1 MFDNPILSTDS
12 HKDLGLVSSTDL
24 SWTKHYSFIT
34 SRAYRILGL
43 IRRIFYKSYSPL
55 IALKLYTPL
64 VRSQF
69 SYYTQLWRPHL
80 LKDILSIER
89 IQRHASKY
97 ILHDYTS
104 SYKFRLLKLKLLP
117 LMYFLNYRTSCLPSN
132 LSSYQLNSLTSQITY
147 LLTPRLRTS
156 NKLVHPHHFN
166 NKSRHSYFHRIP
178 GLLGMPFQLL
188 T

>member
-12 HKDLGLVSSTDL
+12 HKDLGLVLSTDL

-34 SRAYRILGL
+34 ARAYRILRL

-64 VRSQF
+64 VRSHF
-69 SYYTQLWRPHL
+69 SYCTQLWRPHL

-89 IQRHASKY
+89 IQWRATKY
-97 ILHDYTS
+97 NLHDYTS

-117 LMYFLNYRTSCLPSN
+117 LMYFFELQDILFAIKSLKLPTKQFNITNYISF
-132 LSSYQLNSLTSQITY
+132 SSKIRN
-147 LLTPRLRTS
+147 
-156 NKLVHPHHFN
+156 
-166 NKSRHSYFHRIP
+166 
-178 GLLGMPFQLL
+178 
-188 T
+188 